1 MSKAH
6 YRIVK
11 AADGW
16 RVETDGQSGELS
28 YVTKE
33 AAFQAIVPAAD
44 AAMSDGLE
52 IQIDIPGG
60 KGRWPQNPQA
70 GG

>member
-1 MSKAH
+1 MPKAH

-16 RVETDGQSGELS
+16 RVETDGLSGELS

-44 AAMSDGLE
+44 AAMSEGLE